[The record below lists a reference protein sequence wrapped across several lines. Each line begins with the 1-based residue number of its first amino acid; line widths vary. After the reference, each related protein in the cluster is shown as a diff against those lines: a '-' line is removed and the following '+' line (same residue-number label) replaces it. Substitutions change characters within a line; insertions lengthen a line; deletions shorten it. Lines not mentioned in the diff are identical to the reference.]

1 MDSPQNHIW
10 GPQLWFLLHS
20 SAERFGH
27 PLSKRLPDEEKRVW
41 TGLLRSL
48 QYTLPCPLCKKHY
61 TSYLAKYPLV
71 LTKEGIRLWLY
82 RLHSEVNQRNNKPT
96 PLSLEQM
103 EETYAKPF
111 QFTVHYPTVVKQMMM
126 ALRLGWSTREDI
138 RRTIRFFEEL
148 MRYYDFF

>member
-1 MDSPQNHIW
+1 MDSQQSHIW
-10 GPQLWFLLHS
+10 GPELWFLLHS

-27 PLSKRLPDEEKRVW
+27 PLSKRLPGEEKRVW

-61 TSYLAKYPLV
+61 IAYLAKHPIV
-71 LTKEGIRLWLY
+71 MTKEGVRSWLY
-82 RLHSEVNQRNNKPT
+82 HLHSEVNQRNDKPN
-96 PLSLEQM
+96 LSM
-103 EETYAKPF
+103 EELSEKYGQPF
-111 QFTVHYPTVVKQMMM
+111 QFTKHYPTVMKHMMM

-138 RRTIRFFEEL
+138 QKTARFFEEL

>member
-10 GPQLWFLLHS
+10 GPPLWFLLHS
-20 SAERFGH
+20 SAERFGC

-61 TSYLAKYPLV
+61 TAYVAAHPLV
-71 LTKEGIRLWLY
+71 FTRDGIRAWLH
-82 RLHSEVNQRNNKPT
+82 RLHSDVNQRTNKPT
-96 PLSLEQM
+96 MALEDLA
-103 EETYAKPF
+103 ETYGHPF
-111 QFTVHYPTVVKQMMM
+111 QFTKYYPTVLKQMMM

-138 RRTIRFFEEL
+138 QRTARFFEEF

>member
-27 PLSKRLPDEEKRVW
+27 PLSKRLPDDEKRIW
-41 TGLLRSL
+41 SGLLRSL

-61 TSYLAKYPLV
+61 TSYVAKHPIV
-71 LTKEGIRLWLY
+71 LSKEGIRLWLY

-96 PLSLEQM
+96 ALSVEQI
-103 EETYAKPF
+103 EEMYAKPF
-111 QFTVHYPTVVKQMMM
+111 QFSLHYPTVVKQMTM

-138 RRTIRFFEEL
+138 QRTLRFFEEL

>member
-10 GPQLWFLLHS
+10 GPELWFLLHS
-20 SAERFGH
+20 SAERFGN

-61 TSYLAKYPLV
+61 TTYLAKYPIIF
-71 LTKEGIRLWLY
+71 TREGIRTWLH
-82 RLHSEVNQRNNKPT
+82 RLHSDVNQRTNKPNV
-96 PLSLEQM
+96 SI
-103 EETYAKPF
+103 EELPEKYGKPF
-111 QFTVHYPTVVKQMMM
+111 QFTKHYPTVMRQMMM

-138 RRTIRFFEEL
+138 QRTARFFEEL